1 MTPSPTPLPPQGIPT
16 VLVDIIQAGVSA
28 GVAYGL
34 TELVHYEAKVPGN
47 MAIYIT
53 AGTALW
59 YMGVSALERKF
70 PRWAWI
76 LYLIPS
82 NLPSRTSV

>member
-1 MTPSPTPLPPQGIPT
+1 MTTPPNPTPPKGIPT
-16 VLVDIIQAGVSA
+16 ILVDIVQAGVSA

-47 MAIYIT
+47 MAIYVT
-53 AGTALW
+53 AGAALW
-59 YMGVSALERKF
+59 YAGVSALERKF
-70 PRWAWI
+70 PKYAWL

-82 NLPSRTSV
+82 NLPT